1 MTTPVLVM
9 AFYLDRAQEDDE
21 VVEHDGVTV
30 LLIGQDL
37 ALALSGRMIDFEEH
51 ESGSHFTL
59 KEQS

>member
-1 MTTPVLVM
+1 M